1 MCISTTV
8 HLSWFTLYKYIL
20 SWLECFVFYFTLG
33 SAWVFTALDS
43 LSGAGLCW
51 SFCLSIFISTFCFS
65 YSSLSHVL
73 VNFYVFGISIML
85 FSDCIMYLVWDS
97 AVVASWT
104 TMYFIFR
111 CEVFCL
117 FYVCDSVI
125 VFHLLQIYLQSDI
138 FEQFKFGMCGC
149 EWQKVLGCYISYKMR

>member
-1 MCISTTV
+1 M
-8 HLSWFTLYKYIL
+8 
-20 SWLECFVFYFTLG
+20 FYFMLG

-51 SFCLSIFISTFCFS
+51 SFCLSTFISTFCFS
-65 YSSLSHVL
+65 CSSLSHVL

-111 CEVFCL
+111 YEVFWL
-117 FYVCDSVI
+117 FCVCDSVI
-125 VFHLLQIYLQSDI
+125 CISFAPNLFTTRY
-138 FEQFKFGMCGC
+138 FEQFKSGMCGC
-149 EWQKVLGCYISYKMR
+149 EWLKISGRYNFWFWW

>member
-1 MCISTTV
+1 MFCV
-8 HLSWFTLYKYIL
+8 LLHAR
-20 SWLECFVFYFTLG
+20 V
-33 SAWVFTALDS
+33 S
-43 LSGAGLCW
+43 LSIHSFGFSFRSWSLL
-51 SFCLSIFISTFCFS
+51 SFCLSTFISTLCFS
-65 YSSLSHVL
+65 CSSLSHVL

-125 VFHLLQIYLQSDI
+125 VFHLLQIYLQRGILSNSSPTCADANGWKI
-138 FEQFKFGMCGC
+138 S
-149 EWQKVLGCYISYKMR
+149 GCYITPRRKLMRYITIKRNK